1 MEKDKIANPYVMPVV
16 LNGKKFKCLVDTG
29 SACTIIR
36 KSVATK
42 LEVVPKQEH
51 TLLRSFDGSYV
62 ASTGDVELEVR
73 VGQPQAVIRGTVV
86 DDENIKVT
94 TQEPVVCN
102 PYRMSPHEKEIL
114 RGIVDDLLVNGI
126 IRESTSEYASSVLLV
141 KKKTGDYRMC
151 VDYRRLNAI
160 TVKDKYPLPLVADQL
175 DRLGG
180 DGKGGK
186 FKYFT
191 ALDMFSG
198 FYQVSV
204 GKDSVAKTAFITP
217 DGHTL

>member
-1 MEKDKIANPYVMPVV
+1 MRDVCGVESVPENADLDLVYGDDLTHANKV
-16 LNGKKFKCLVDTG
+16 KCRELLGEFRDRIST
-29 SACTIIR
+29 SMTTIGNTD
-36 KSVATK
+36 AAK
-42 LEVVPKQEH
+42 L
-51 TLLRSFDGSYV
+51 D
-62 ASTGDVELEVR
+62 
-73 VGQPQAVIRGTVV
+73 
-86 DDENIKVT
+86 IKVT

-126 IRESTSEYASSVLLV
+126 IRESTSEYASPVLLV

-151 VDYRRLNAI
+151 VDYTRLNAI

-186 FKYFT
+186 FK
-191 ALDMFSG
+191 
-198 FYQVSV
+198 
-204 GKDSVAKTAFITP
+204 
-217 DGHTL
+217 

>member
-1 MEKDKIANPYVMPVV
+1 MRDVCGVESVPENADLDLVYGDDLTHANKV
-16 LNGKKFKCLVDTG
+16 KCRELLGEFRDRIST
-29 SACTIIR
+29 SMTTIGNTD
-36 KSVATK
+36 AAK
-42 LEVVPKQEH
+42 L
-51 TLLRSFDGSYV
+51 D
-62 ASTGDVELEVR
+62 
-73 VGQPQAVIRGTVV
+73 
-86 DDENIKVT
+86 IKVT